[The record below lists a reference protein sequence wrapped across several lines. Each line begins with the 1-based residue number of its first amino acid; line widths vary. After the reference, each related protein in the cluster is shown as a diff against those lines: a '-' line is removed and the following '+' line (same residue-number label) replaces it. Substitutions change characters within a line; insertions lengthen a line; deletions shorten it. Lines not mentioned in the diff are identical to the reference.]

1 LNYQQFRSAYKLSN
15 FAKTPNIS
23 IMRVLLDIK
32 DSKAI
37 HLMEVL
43 NGLSY
48 VKIKTI
54 SEEKAQLIENIKEAI
69 DELALIR
76 EGKLKG
82 IPAKQLLDEL

>member
-1 LNYQQFRSAYKLSN
+1 
-15 FAKTPNIS
+15 
-23 IMRVLLDIK
+23 
-32 DSKAI
+32 
-37 HLMEVL
+37 MEVL